1 MKVAFT
7 FGIGYNETSI
17 AEKEVC
23 SVATNPQHHWVSVEE
38 YMELDQI
45 SPVRY
50 EYWEGQLVA
59 MSGGNGDHALIATNI
74 IAALRHQIKAPCR
87 LYNSDLKVQ
96 ITADKFL
103 LPDVHVTCDPADLVG
118 KIQAV
123 RSPRLVVEVLSP
135 TTERADRGRKF
146 FAYQRLP
153 SMQEYVLVNYRQ
165 QLVEVFRREQRKWS
179 YEIYQ
184 SGETVELVCLNLTIP
199 VDVIYEET
207 SIPIGGQLDTLE
219 DEDRES

>member
-1 MKVAFT
+1 M
-7 FGIGYNETSI
+7 
-17 AEKEVC
+17 
-23 SVATNPQHHWVSVEE
+23 ATNPRHHWVSVEE
-38 YMELDQI
+38 YMELDQV
-45 SPVRY
+45 SPIRY

-59 MSGGNGDHALIATNI
+59 ISGGNGDHALIATNI
-74 IAALRHQIKAPCR
+74 IAALRQHVKAPCR

-96 ITADKFL
+96 ITANKFL

-153 SMQEYVLVNYRQ
+153 SMQEYVLVNYRV
-165 QLVEVFRREQRKWS
+165 QLVEVFCRKERQWT
-179 YEIYQ
+179 YETYR
-184 SGETVELVCLNLTIP
+184 SGEIVELLCLNLTIP

-207 SIPIGGQLDTLE
+207 SIPIDVQLDTLE

>member
-1 MKVAFT
+1 M
-7 FGIGYNETSI
+7 
-17 AEKEVC
+17 
-23 SVATNPQHHWVSVEE
+23 ATNPQRHWVSVEE
-38 YMELDQI
+38 YMELDQV

-74 IAALRHQIKAPCR
+74 IVALRQYIKAPRR

-103 LPDVHVTCDPADLVG
+103 LPDVHITCDPADLVG
-118 KIQAV
+118 KIQAA
-123 RSPRLVVEVLSP
+123 RSPRLIVEVLSP

-153 SMQEYVLVNYRQ
+153 SMQEYILVNYRQ
-165 QLVEVFRREQRKWS
+165 QLIEVYRREQRKWS
-179 YEIYQ
+179 YETYR
-184 SGETVELVCLNLTIP
+184 SGEIVELVCLNLTIP

-207 SIPIGGQLDTLE
+207 SIPVDEQLDTLE
-219 DEDRES
+219 GEENED